1 MDPGAGIAIGT
12 AIGLVLVAL
21 ILNALVVRRLW
32 AARKFDPDEF
42 SLEGVKPTSF
52 KVPGEDPEP
61 FDWPRFPVLKDSVR
75 DPHRQPQVRSYK
87 ANRDS

>member
-32 AARKFDPDEF
+32 AARKLRIIEVVE
-42 SLEGVKPTSF
+42 LEP
-52 KVPGEDPEP
+52 DPEP